1 MTPKEFQE
9 LLDSQVLII
18 DGAMGTMTQNLAFG
32 PEIYGGEDFQMLS
45 DILVFS
51 RPDAVRNIH
60 LQYFQAGASA
70 VETNTL
76 CSSPLRLEEHDF
88 KNIDDTEF
96 PTFDDGK
103 SIKDL
108 NIEEIS
114 YRLNKQAAELAV
126 LAKQDYQKDK
136 EVDQRKLLVLGSM
149 GPSNWV
155 LSSTQ
160 ADLKKGT
167 FEVIKDNFYQ
177 AALGLIDGGADA
189 LLFETQQDI
198 LELKCA
204 ILGAKQAL
212 RQRETDLPII
222 AQVTVDAHAKMQI
235 FNTDIVAALTTLRH
249 IGVHAFGVNC
259 GLGPD
264 QLLPT
269 VKKLSRFSDLPIS
282 IIPNAG
288 LPESVGGK
296 TVFKMTPQLM
306 AEQMR
311 VFVEEYGVNIIGGC
325 CGTTPDHIRE
335 MRKVIG
341 QQKPKPRKVE
351 KGFFISGPQNAVKLD
366 STEALIRIGERLNV
380 RGSIKVREAVEHS
393 SPINH
398 EVLEEVVSE
407 QTRDL
412 GVEII
417 DVCMDSNIVVTK
429 DTLVDVI
436 QAQTMDFSGAM
447 CLDSFDVSALEAAIK
462 VYPGRPIINSVS
474 LEEYAPGVDK
484 IDAVME
490 ITKEH
495 GPVYVALTTDITGPA
510 VTAEKKVELARKIVE
525 KAGKKHGV
533 RPDQLFIDINAFPIG
548 AESTDDL
555 NFSLESLNA
564 IAEIKKIHPDLK
576 TIIGVG
582 NLTNGLAKKPYM
594 RKVLTSI
601 FLDEGRKRGLDSAI
615 VNPNHYVPVDSL
627 PKDDYELGK
636 KVILERDL
644 DAFAELEEIA
654 LKKKGDVVAKKVIYD
669 DLDPITAICTKIK
682 QGYKEREPGKI
693 GFRSHQYSFDDK
705 IVLQTV
711 DIIEN
716 MAPLALI
723 NEHLMPAMEELGSDF
738 AAGTVSLPHLLKSAD
753 VMKQV
758 MGFLERYLKISTGGD
773 ASEAT
778 GSKGTIVLGTVY
790 QDVHSIGKDLTKT
803 LMENYGY
810 KVIDLGVQVPV
821 NDFIEAA
828 KKHNAIAIGMSALL
842 VQTSNHMITV
852 SALLEEEKLQHLPI
866 LVGGAPVNKRHASFV
881 ALAGRED
888 ETSMRSNV
896 FYCRSGMDGVNILN
910 QLHEGNNLE
919 ALFEK
924 NLKELKSAY
933 QSGLRLDKE
942 RENLLATLP
951 RRQVDFSNKYS
962 LTDGLGKIEKIKIP
976 VQEFTPHINH
986 KLLFSLNWKYGGSRS
1001 WEKKGITEEQLIQT
1015 MNEWIQ
1021 KSSDNHWL
1029 FPQSVYTILPC
1040 IGFENKVT
1048 ILDPESDR
1056 ELATLTFNDVIGK
1069 GKKDIFNVAQYYNP
1083 KQRDIIGLQISTGGP
1098 DVREVIDEMKIN
1110 DREGALLLQGLSDRL
1125 AEDMAE
1131 YTNQHIDRLVYDS
1144 NDLSSKRYSPGYPAM
1159 TDISNNKT
1167 ITDLLDGCQKLG
1179 IELTDGFE
1187 FNPTGTTA
1195 AVICFHPN
1203 ADYN

>member
-9 LLDSQVLII
+9 LLDSEVLII
-18 DGAMGTMTQNLAFG
+18 DGAMGTMTQNLAYG

-45 DILVFS
+45 DILVLS
-51 RPDAVRNIH
+51 RPEAIRNIH
-60 LQYFQAGASA
+60 FQYFQAGASA
-70 VETNTL
+70 AETNTL
-76 CSSPLRLEEHDF
+76 CSSPMRLEEHDF
-88 KNIDDTEF
+88 DNIDDSEF
-96 PTFDDGK
+96 PPFEDGR

-108 NIEEIS
+108 TIEEIS

-126 LAKQDYQKDK
+126 LAKQDYEKD
-136 EVDQRKLLVLGSM
+136 ESYDGRKLLVLGSI

-167 FEVIKDNFYQ
+167 FDAVKDNFYQ
-177 AALGLIDGGADA
+177 AVLGLIDGGADA

-212 RQRETDLPII
+212 KQRNKELPII
-222 AQVTVDAHAKMQI
+222 AQVTVDSHAKMQI
-235 FNTDIVAALTTLRH
+235 FNTDIIAAYTTLRH
-249 IGVHAFGVNC
+249 IGIHAFGVNC

-264 QLLPT
+264 QLIPT
-269 VKKLSRFSDLPIS
+269 VKKLSRFSDIPIS

-288 LPESVGGK
+288 LPESVGGQ

-306 AEQMR
+306 AEQMFQ
-311 VFVEEYGVNIIGGC
+311 FVDEFGMNIIGGC

-335 MRKVIG
+335 MRRLVG
-341 QQKPKPRKVE
+341 NRKPTPRKIE
-351 KGFFISGPQNAVKLD
+351 QGHFISGPQNAVKLD
-366 STEALIRIGERLNV
+366 SSEALIRIGERLNV
-380 RGSIKVREAVEHS
+380 RGSKKVRDAVEHS
-393 SPINH
+393 SPLDQ
-398 EVLEEVVSE
+398 EALEEVVSE

-412 GVEII
+412 GLEVI
-417 DVCMDSNIVVTK
+417 DVCMDSNIVDTT
-429 DTLVDVI
+429 DTLVEVI
-436 QAQTMDFSGAM
+436 RAQTMDFPGAM

-462 VYPGRPIINSVS
+462 AYPGRPIINSVS

-484 IDAVME
+484 IDAVMS

-495 GPVYVALTTDITGPA
+495 APVYVALTTDISGPA
-510 VTAEKKVELARKIVE
+510 VTADKKIELARKIVE
-525 KAGKKHGV
+525 KSQKKHGV
-533 RPDQLFIDINAFPIG
+533 GPDQLFIDINAFPIG
-548 AESTDDL
+548 SESSDDI
-555 NFSLESLNA
+555 NFSMESLNA
-564 IAEIKKIHPDLK
+564 IPEIKKIDPNLK

-636 KVILERDL
+636 KVILQRDL

-654 LKKKGDVVAKKVIYD
+654 LKKKGDKTVKKENFD

-682 QGYKEREPGKI
+682 QGHKEREQ
-693 GFRSHQYSFDDK
+693 GFIEFKGQRYSYDDR
-705 IVLQTV
+705 IVIQTAG
-711 DIIEN
+711 IIED
-716 MAPLALI
+716 MEPLNLI
-723 NEHLMPAMEELGSDF
+723 NNHLMPAMEELGTEF

-758 MGFLERYLKISTGGD
+758 MGFLESYLKISTGSD

-821 NDFIEAA
+821 ADFVETA
-828 KKHNAIAIGMSALL
+828 KKHDAMAVGMSALL

-852 SALLEEEKLQHLPI
+852 SSLLEEEKLKHLPI
-866 LVGGAPVNKRHASFV
+866 LVGGAPVNQRHASFV

-888 ETSMRSNV
+888 ETTMRDNV
-896 FYCRSGMDGVNILN
+896 FYCRSGMDGVNVLN
-910 QLHEGNNLE
+910 QLNEKDNLDE
-919 ALFEK
+919 LFQK
-924 NLKELKSAY
+924 NLKKLKSAY

-942 RENLLATLP
+942 RDELFATLP
-951 RRQVDFSNKYS
+951 KRKVDFAAEYS
-962 LTDGLGKIEKIKIP
+962 YSEGLGNIEKVEIP
-976 VQEFTPHINH
+976 VKEFVPYINQ
-986 KLLFSLNWKYGGSRS
+986 KLLFTLNWKYGGSRS
-1001 WEKKGITEEQLIQT
+1001 WEKKGTSEQELIQT
-1015 MNEWIQ
+1015 MHQWVDKASTNG
-1021 KSSDNHWL
+1021 WL
-1029 FPQSVYTILPC
+1029 LPQAVFMILPC
-1040 IGFENKVT
+1040 VGSENSVT
-1048 ILDPESDR
+1048 IFNPKTDQEM
-1056 ELATLTFNDVIGK
+1056 AKLTFNDMIGK
-1069 GKKDIFNVAQYYNP
+1069 GKKDIFNVARYFNP
-1083 KQRDIIGLQISTGGP
+1083 GKKDIVALQLSTGGP
-1098 DVREVIDEMKIN
+1098 DVRDVIEEMKIN

-1131 YTNQHIDRLVYDS
+1131 YINKHIDRLVYGDK
-1144 NDLSSKRYSPGYPAM
+1144 DMSSKRYSPGYPSM
-1159 TDISNNKT
+1159 TDITNNKV
-1167 ITDLLDGCQKLG
+1167 IADLLEGCSRLG
-1179 IELTDGFE
+1179 IELTEGFE

-1195 AVICFHPN
+1195 AVVCFHPD
-1203 ADYN
+1203 ADYQ